1 MANMTFDEIMEELE
15 KPVKWE
21 FDGNESEFETN
32 LLEHIEEIRLALR
45 LPLIEAVGRQKQ
57 IRLSDDSQI
66 IMDIVV
72 RHTDGTATIFEVKK
86 YNNKYPHT
94 GTANQ
99 VQAIGQLLLY
109 ASVFEAETGIRPRLV
124 MADNKI
130 FKRTLYVFSETKLPI
145 TLLELQKD
153 RLFIPYVGW

>member
-1 MANMTFDEIMEELE
+1 MANMTFDEIVEELE
-15 KPVKWE
+15 KTVKWE

-32 LLEHIEEIRLALR
+32 LLEHIEEIRLALA
-45 LPLIEAVGRQKQ
+45 LPPIEAVGRQKQ

-72 RHTDGTATIFEVKK
+72 RHTDDTATIFEVKK
-86 YNNKYPHT
+86 YNNKHPHT
-94 GTANQ
+94 GTVNQ

-109 ASVFEAETGIRPRLV
+109 ASVFEAQTGIRPRLV
-124 MADNKI
+124 LADNKI